1 MRCILLIEIPLNAIF
16 KVESIH
22 SQGTRIG
29 LQVAISAPLVIIPRH
44 SRSADMLIVDLGHL
58 DLQNE
63 FDVLPTSLNDENK
76 ETVFDIMELSLQSLQ
91 LAR

>member
-1 MRCILLIEIPLNAIF
+1 M
-16 KVESIH
+16 ESIQ

-44 SRSADMLIVDLGHL
+44 SHSVDMLLVDLGHL

-63 FDVLPTSLNDENK
+63 FDVLPTPSDNDNTEA
-76 ETVFDIMELSLQSLQ
+76 VFDLMELSLQSVQ